1 MLRPRHPIS
10 SGRRRQRGLS
20 LIELMIGTT
29 IGLFVVAGTVSLY
42 ATNAASSH
50 RLLAEARLNQD
61 LRAAMDLVSRDLRRS
76 GYWGNSI
83 KGTTIT
89 GSGTATTANPY
100 RGVSSTDDDVS
111 GEVAYQFSRDATE
124 DDALADN
131 EQFGFQ
137 LQGGIL
143 KMQTEKE
150 GLADM
155 TDINQVTVTNFSI
168 TTVPTDI
175 ALGSLCTVVCAVGTP
190 NCPTMTVR
198 HFTISLT
205 GKSVTDPSV
214 ERTLKASVR
223 PRNDQLEGQCPA

>member
-1 MLRPRHPIS
+1 MLRPRLQPVS

-42 ATNAASSH
+42 ATNASSSR

-76 GYWGNSI
+76 GYWGNAI

-89 GSGTATTANPY
+89 GSGASTTANPY
-100 RGVSSTDDDVS
+100 RGVSSTDDEVS
-111 GEVAYQFSRDATE
+111 GKVTYQFSREAE
-124 DDALADN
+124 DDALTDN
-131 EQFGFQ
+131 EEFGFQ
-137 LQGGIL
+137 LEGGVL
-143 KMQTEKE
+143 KMQTEKD
-150 GLADM
+150 GWADM
-155 TDINQVTVTNFSI
+155 TDINQVTVTNFSV
-168 TTVPTDI
+168 TTEPTDI

-198 HFTISLT
+198 RFVIRLS
-205 GKSVTDPSV
+205 GQSVTDTSV
-214 ERTLKASVR
+214 VRTLEASVR

>member
-1 MLRPRHPIS
+1 MLRPRHHAS
-10 SGRRRQRGLS
+10 SSPRRQRGLS

-42 ATNAASSH
+42 ATNASSSRH
-50 RLLAEARLNQD
+50 LLAEARLNQD

-76 GYWGNSI
+76 GYWGNAI

-100 RGVSSTDDDVS
+100 RGVSSTDDEVS
-111 GEVAYQFSRDATE
+111 GEVAYQFSREAE
-124 DDALADN
+124 DDALTDN
-131 EQFGFQ
+131 EQFGFH
-137 LQGGIL
+137 LEEGVL
-143 KMQTEKE
+143 KMQTEKD
-150 GLADM
+150 GWADM
-155 TDINQVTVTNFSI
+155 TDIHQVTVTNFSI
-168 TTVPTDI
+168 TTVPTPI

-205 GKSVTDPSV
+205 GRSATDTSV